1 MTTNVSECFNG
12 VLKGARSLPITA
24 MVKYTWF
31 KLNSYFDDRRNKS
44 IAQLNSGQKWTKYAL
59 DIFMRN
65 KAKAEHHR
73 VTRLSA
79 QQQSY
84 QVDTPHNPGSAGH
97 GDHTHGVNL
106 LQRSCTCQ
114 KWKLYKIPCSH
125 VIAVCIRYRHDAEQ
139 YIDPCYSVDALFRSY
154 APVFPAVQYAGSERK

>member
-1 MTTNVSECFNG
+1 MGAMTTNIFECFNG
-12 VLKGARSLPITA
+12 VLKGAHSLPITA

-31 KLNSYFDDRRNKS
+31 KLNSYFDDHHNKS
-44 IAQLNSGQKWTKYAL
+44 IAQLNSRQKWTKYAL

-65 KAKAEHHR
+65 KAKAKHHR

-84 QVDTPHNPGSAGH
+84 QVDT
-97 GDHTHGVNL
+97 THGVNL
-106 LQRSCTCQ
+106 LQRTCKCQ

-125 VIAVCIRYRHDAEQ
+125 VIAVCIRYRHDAE
-139 YIDPCYSVDALFRSY
+139 
-154 APVFPAVQYAGSERK
+154 

>member
-1 MTTNVSECFNG
+1 MT
-12 VLKGARSLPITA
+12 
-24 MVKYTWF
+24 
-31 KLNSYFDDRRNKS
+31 NKS

-73 VTRLSA
+73 VMRLSA

-84 QVDTPHNPGSAGH
+84 QVDTPHNPASAGH

-106 LQRSCTCQ
+106 LLRSCTCQ
-114 KWKLYKIPCSH
+114 RRYH
-125 VIAVCIRYRHDAEQ
+125 VHMSLLFVLGIDMMQSNTLTHAIAWMHCFGAML
-139 YIDPCYSVDALFRSY
+139 PFSLC
-154 APVFPAVQYAGSERK
+154 